1 MMGVAILGVGT
12 VGSEVVNVLRA
23 NKTIIT
29 ARAGVEISPVIGV
42 VRDKTKARNLG
53 AEFEISDDLDS
64 VVKRD
69 DINVFVELMG
79 GVQKP
84 YEIVKS
90 LLLRKK
96 PIVTANKAL
105 LAYHR
110 YELQN
115 LCRDVSFG
123 YEASVAGGIPI
134 IRALRDGLSAN
145 KIEKIVGILNGTSN
159 YILTNMMKNDIK
171 FKDALKQAQI
181 LGYAEADPTFDIGGF
196 DAAHKLLILSSI
208 AFCAEATPEDILIEG
223 IENITADDI
232 YFAGEFDYTI
242 KLLAIAK
249 KIDDAVEI
257 RVHPAL
263 IDKNNMIAKVDGVMN
278 GVAIFG
284 DAMSESLY
292 YGPGAGGKATASA
305 VISDLIDV
313 ARGINKPMLGYKLT
327 NLSAPRVLKSDEIST
342 KYYLR
347 LKVADEIG
355 VLAKITRI
363 MSENSISIDSF
374 LQKSRTSSEQLPT
387 LFFTTHRCKEANIKR
402 ASEILSRENFIK
414 ERPFMI
420 RIEG

>member
-1 MMGVAILGVGT
+1 MMRVAILGVGT

-69 DINVFVELMG
+69 DIDVFVELMG

-84 YEIVKS
+84 YEIAKS

-249 KIDDAVEI
+249 KIDAVEI

-313 ARGINKPMLGYKLT
+313 ARGINKPMLGYKLA
-327 NLSAPRVLKSDEIST
+327 NLSAPKVLKSDEIST

-402 ASEILSRENFIK
+402 VSEILSRENFIK